1 MDGRGATGRRRALTL
16 GPVTCLGG
24 GEEGP
29 TVTARVNPRSH
40 VRFLFYDK
48 VSNTEGLVRLPD
60 NDKGRQTTVSNSS
73 VFALRP

>member
-48 VSNTEGLVRLPD
+48 TDDCLKFFRLCP
-60 NDKGRQTTVSNSS
+60 SS
-73 VFALRP
+73 LTLPTIPAYGTYR